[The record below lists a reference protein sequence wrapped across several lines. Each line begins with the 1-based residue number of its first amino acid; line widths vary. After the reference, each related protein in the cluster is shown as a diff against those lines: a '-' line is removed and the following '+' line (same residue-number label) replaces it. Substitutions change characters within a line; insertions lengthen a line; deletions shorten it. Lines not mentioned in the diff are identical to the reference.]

1 MQAVRGF
8 IFIGLMACAGPM
20 RTAVIPKL
28 SELPTEPE
36 RRNAVLDSAHA
47 QPGPEQKPKSKKAQK
62 AEGYAATAAAVLGL
76 MLSDHENVTLGGG
89 SSIDENLLFE
99 DAQPKRKQDAKKED
113 EKAEPPIEHDGQPLV
128 PWVRLK

>member
-1 MQAVRGF
+1 MQAVRSL
-8 IFIGLMACAGPM
+8 ILIGLVACAGPM
-20 RTAVIPKL
+20 RPAVIPKL
-28 SELPTEPE
+28 SELPSEPE
-36 RRNAVLDSAHA
+36 RRNGILNSAHVE
-47 QPGPEQKPKSKKAQK
+47 PGPEQKPTSKKAQK

-76 MLSDHENVTLGGG
+76 MLSDHENVTLGVA

-99 DAQPKRKQDAKKED
+99 DAQPKRKQESKRED